1 MAAQQLNVRV
11 GLIFDEKSLA
21 SIERQMRSSGQR
33 LSKIGT
39 DLSLSLSLP
48 LAAFGVTAIKSA
60 GDIESLTLALK
71 SQLGTADAAAKEL
84 DKLTEAAKNPGL
96 GVEQAVRGS
105 VRLQGVGFAAEEA
118 RQVIIQMGNA
128 IAATGGSAEELD
140 AVTKQFAQMTSKGR
154 VLQEDVSV
162 LSENMP
168 GLAQL
173 MQKAFGTQS
182 VEAIRA
188 MGISGK
194 EFVLQITKA
203 AEELPRVESGIK
215 NGIGNAIDSLKQSA
229 AKVGF
234 AINEAFDVTGA
245 IENVSAA
252 VLGLAQGFS
261 ELNPSLQ
268 STVLGMG
275 AMLIAIGPLI
285 KAKGALQLAS
295 SQLVGTYNTLT
306 GAGSLLGGITR
317 TLYASFIALNTAA
330 KAFVVIG
337 LVTAVIALADSWG
350 WFNEEATTAQKVQ
363 QSVNDAMKDAEAS
376 ISAEKGAAQQLI
388 SVLQDETT
396 SREAKA
402 AALKDLQ
409 KINPVYFGQLKIENG
424 AVIGLT
430 EAYGLYISN
439 LLLAAKAKKAES
451 RLIEIDEKKSALLKS
466 QIADQEK
473 LNALSSQQTKP
484 KEGFQNDSQILSGAT
499 SEAGAIAERIT
510 SSKNLISQLD
520 LEAAEYDKI
529 AKAGFE
535 ATVQARGTIKE
546 VKTLG
551 EVSTETKQK
560 LKVLAE
566 VLSDVANA
574 APKANL
580 IDEDESAAKIEALR
594 KGIVKLIDEGFK
606 PASAEVLNLK
616 TQLDA
621 LTAKPKDVVID
632 VITKPAGNTISPVT
646 SETPSS
652 PLPDIQPVDIAAPIT
667 AAAAALEK
675 YAEAQS
681 VVVDWQEKLRLG
693 QIDFTSSFSELTQA
707 LIDKGEIMQGVFLA
721 MGDAI
726 SQSAA
731 QGATSFSQLGQAA
744 AGAAAK
750 IVRAYIQQ
758 GVAAA
763 VAKAL
768 GSLPFPLNLAAGA
781 AAGGIAAA
789 LFTKAIGSI
798 GVKGFARGTAYAP
811 GGTALVGE
819 QGPEL
824 INLPRGSQVF
834 PTPQTNQMLSG
845 MGGGNVNV
853 AGEFTVRGTDLVLV
867 LERTQNKNERFR

>member
-11 GLIFDEKSLA
+11 GLLFDEKSLA
-21 SIERQMRSSGQR
+21 NLERQMRSSGQR

-39 DLSLSLSLP
+39 DLTLSLSLP
-48 LAAFGVTAIKSA
+48 LAAFGVSAIKAA
-60 GDIESLTLALK
+60 GDMESLTLALK
-71 SQLGTADAAAKEL
+71 SQLGSADAAAKEF
-84 DKLTEAAKNPGL
+84 DKLNEAAKNPGL

-118 RQVIIQMGNA
+118 RQVLIQMGNA
-128 IAATGGSAEELD
+128 IASTGGTAEDLD
-140 AVTKQFAQMTSKGR
+140 SVTKQFAQMTSKGR
-154 VLQEDVSV
+154 VLQEDISV
-162 LSENMP
+162 LSESMP
-168 GLAQL
+168 GLAGL
-173 MQKAFGTQS
+173 MQKTFGTAN
-182 VEAIRA
+182 VEAIRN
-188 MGISGK
+188 MGVTGK

-203 AEELPRVESGIK
+203 AEALPRVEGGIK

-245 IENVSAA
+245 IESVSSA
-252 VLGLAQGFS
+252 VLALAQGFAS
-261 ELNPSLQ
+261 LDPSIQ
-268 STVLGMG
+268 KTILGFTG
-275 AMLIAIGPLI
+275 MLIAIGPLI

-317 TLYASFIALNTAA
+317 TLTTAFIGLSTAA

-376 ISAEKGAAQQLI
+376 ITAESGAAKQLI

-424 AVIGLT
+424 VVVGLT

-451 RLIEIDEKKSALLKS
+451 RLIEIDQKKSDLLKT

-473 LNALSSQQTKP
+473 LNALSSASTKP
-484 KEGFQNDSQILSGAT
+484 KEGFQRDAAILSGAT

-510 SSKNLISQLD
+510 ASKNLISQLD

-535 ATVQARGTIKE
+535 ATVKAKGTITEDTKVRALNKDEIKAQKDALKDLNKEKKDAAAIEAEEVARGEAELKMLSEIQQAWVEEAAAIEATMAARAAAGNP
-546 VKTLG
+546 TDTSSQAPGG
-551 EVSTETKQK
+551 EQGISLSLQPMATDLAAGITAGTNALYAYTEAQLYAIEIQKQ
-560 LKVLAE
+560 LSEGSFNFITGLAE
-566 VLSDVANA
+566 VSAGLLENG
-574 APKANL
+574 NL
-580 IDEDESAAKIEALR
+580 IG
-594 KGIVKLIDEGFK
+594 GIF
-606 PASAEVLNLK
+606 
-616 TQLDA
+616 
-621 LTAKPKDVVID
+621 
-632 VITKPAGNTISPVT
+632 AG
-646 SETPSS
+646 
-652 PLPDIQPVDIAAPIT
+652 
-667 AAAAALEK
+667 
-675 YAEAQS
+675 
-681 VVVDWQEKLRLG
+681 
-693 QIDFTSSFSELTQA
+693 
-707 LIDKGEIMQGVFLA
+707 

-726 SQSAA
+726 AQSAA
-731 QGATSFSQLGQAA
+731 QGESSFKALGLAA

-750 IVRAYIQQ
+750 IIRAYIQQ

-768 GSLPFPLNLAAGA
+768 GSAIPFPFNVAAGA
-781 AAGGIAAA
+781 AAGGVAAA

-798 GVKGFARGTAYAP
+798 GVKGFARGTNNAP
-811 GGTALVGE
+811 GGMALVGE

-834 PTPQTNQMLSG
+834 PTPKTNSMLSG
-845 MGGGNVNV
+845 IGGGNMNV
-853 AGEFTVRGTDLVLV
+853 SGEFTVRGTDLVLV
-867 LERTQNKNERFR
+867 LDRANNKNERFR

>member
-11 GLIFDEKSLA
+11 GLLFDEKSLA
-21 SIERQMRSSGQR
+21 NLERQMRSSGQR

-39 DLSLSLSLP
+39 DLTLSLSLP
-48 LAAFGVTAIKSA
+48 LAAFGVSAIQAA

-71 SQLGTADAAAKEL
+71 SQLGTAEAAAKEL
-84 DKLTEAAKNPGL
+84 DNLTKSALKPGIGL
-96 GVEQAVRGS
+96 EQAVRGS
-105 VRLQGVGFAAEEA
+105 VRLQGIGLSADEA
-118 RQVIIQMGNA
+118 RHTIEQMGNA
-128 IAATGGSAEELD
+128 IASTGGSAQELD
-140 AVTKQFAQMTSKGR
+140 GVTKQFAQIISKGR
-154 VLQEDVSV
+154 LLQEDVSI

-168 GLAQL
+168 AIAGL
-173 MQKAFGTQS
+173 MQKAFGTSS
-182 VEAIRA
+182 VEAIRN
-188 MGISGK
+188 MGVTGK
-194 EFVLQITKA
+194 EFVLQITKM
-203 AEELPRVESGIK
+203 AEGLPRVESGIK

-245 IENVSAA
+245 IESVSSA
-252 VLGLAQGFS
+252 VLALAQGFDS
-261 ELNPSLQ
+261 LSPSIQ
-268 STVLGMG
+268 KTILGFSG
-275 AMLIAIGPLI
+275 MLIAIGPLL
-285 KAKGALQLAS
+285 KVKGALQLAS
-295 SQLVGTYNTLT
+295 GQLIGAYTYLT
-306 GAGSLLGGITR
+306 GAGSLLGGVTR
-317 TLYASFIALNTAA
+317 TLTTAFIGLNSAA

-376 ISAEKGAAQQLI
+376 ITAESGAAKQLI

-424 AVIGLT
+424 VVVGLT

-451 RLIEIDEKKSALLKS
+451 RLIEIDQKKSEILKTLV
-466 QIADQEK
+466 ADQEK
-473 LNALSSQQTKP
+473 LNALSSASDKP
-484 KEGFQNDSQILSGAT
+484 KEGRQRDAGFFSGAN
-499 SEAGAIAERIT
+499 SGAEAAAARIT
-510 SSKNLISQLD
+510 ASKNLISQLD

-535 ATVQARGTIKE
+535 ATVKAKGTITEETKVRALNKDEIKAQKEALKELNKEKKDAAELEAQEVARGEAEIKMLRE
-546 VKTLG
+546 IQQAWVDEAAAIEATMAARAAAGNPTDTSSQAPGGEQGLTLAAQPMATDLATG
-551 EVSTETKQK
+551 ITAGTNALYAYTEAQLYAIEIQKQ
-560 LKVLAE
+560 LSEGSFNFVTGLAE
-566 VLSDVANA
+566 VSAG
-574 APKANL
+574 L
-580 IDEDESAAKIEALR
+580 IQ
-594 KGIVKLIDEGFK
+594 
-606 PASAEVLNLK
+606 N
-616 TQLDA
+616 
-621 LTAKPKDVVID
+621 
-632 VITKPAGNTISPVT
+632 GNI
-646 SETPSS
+646 
-652 PLPDIQPVDIAAPIT
+652 IGAI
-667 AAAAALEK
+667 
-675 YAEAQS
+675 
-681 VVVDWQEKLRLG
+681 
-693 QIDFTSSFSELTQA
+693 FT
-707 LIDKGEIMQGVFLA
+707 G

-726 SQSAA
+726 AQSAA
-731 QGATSFSQLGQAA
+731 QGETSFKALGLAA

-750 IVRAYIQQ
+750 IIRAYIQE

-768 GSLPFPLNLAAGA
+768 GSSIPFPFNVA
-781 AAGGIAAA
+781 AAGIAGGVAAA

-834 PTPQTNQMLSG
+834 PTPKTNAMLSG
-845 MGGGNVNV
+845 IGGGGITVG
-853 AGEFTVRGTDLVLV
+853 GEFRVQGTDLVLV
-867 LERTQNKNERFR
+867 LERAQQKTNRFR

>member
-11 GLIFDEKSLA
+11 GLLFDEESLA
-21 SIERQMRSSGQR
+21 NIERQMRSNGQR

-39 DLSLSLSLP
+39 DLTLSLSLP
-48 LAAFGVTAIKSA
+48 LAAFGVSAIQAA

-84 DKLTEAAKNPGL
+84 DNLTKSALKPGIGL
-96 GVEQAVRGS
+96 EQAVRGS
-105 VRLQGVGFAAEEA
+105 VRLQGIGLSADEA
-118 RQVIIQMGNA
+118 RKTIEEMGNA
-128 IAATGGSAEELD
+128 IASTGGGAQELD
-140 AVTKQFAQMTSKGR
+140 GVTKQFAQIISKGR
-154 VLQEDVSV
+154 LLQEDVSI

-168 GLAQL
+168 AIAGL
-173 MQKAFGTQS
+173 MQKAFGTTS
-182 VEAIRA
+182 VEAIRN
-188 MGISGK
+188 MGVSGK
-194 EFVLQITKA
+194 EFVTQITKM
-203 AEELPRVESGIK
+203 AEGLPRVESGIK

-245 IENVSAA
+245 IESVSSA
-252 VLGLAQGFS
+252 VLALAQGFS
-261 ELNPSLQ
+261 ALSPSLK
-268 STVLGMG
+268 STVLGF
-275 AMLIAIGPLI
+275 ASMLIAIGPLI

-295 SQLVGTYNTLT
+295 SQLIGTYTYLT

-317 TLYASFIALNTAA
+317 TLTTAFIGLGTAA

-337 LVTAVIALADSWG
+337 LVTAVLALADSWG

-376 ISAEKGAAQQLI
+376 ITAESGAAKQLI
-388 SVLQDETT
+388 SVLQDENT

-409 KINPVYFGQLKIENG
+409 KINPVYFGQLRIENG
-424 AVIGLT
+424 QVVGLT

-439 LLLAAKAKKAES
+439 LLLAAKAKKAEG
-451 RLIEIDEKKSALLKS
+451 RLIEIDEKKIAATKEL
-466 QIADQEK
+466 IADQEK
-473 LNALSSQQTKP
+473 LNALSNQQTKP
-484 KEGFQNDSQILSGAT
+484 KEGFQRDAAILSGAT
-499 SEAGAIAERIT
+499 SEAGAIAERIKA
-510 SSKNLISQLD
+510 SQKLISQLD
-520 LEAAEYDKI
+520 LETAEYDKI
-529 AKAGFE
+529 AKAGYE
-535 ATVQARGTIKE
+535 AAVKARALTPEVKSTGAAAAETTPKVDKLADSLKEVFSDVENAPNIAESIGDDADIATIKA
-546 VKTLG
+546 L
-551 EVSTETKQK
+551 
-560 LKVLAE
+560 
-566 VLSDVANA
+566 
-574 APKANL
+574 
-580 IDEDESAAKIEALR
+580 ES
-594 KGIVKLIDEGFK
+594 GIRKLIDLGLK
-606 PASAEVLNLK
+606 PASTEVLALK

-621 LTAKPKDVVID
+621 LKGSVVSID
-632 VITKPAGNTISPVT
+632 VIKREGNIPGVVSQ
-646 SETPSS
+646 TPT
-652 PLPDIQPVDIAAPIT
+652 AAPTPNPVVPPENIDAS
-667 AAAAALEK
+667 AAAFTR
-675 YAEAQS
+675 YADSMGLAFETQKTLADGTFNF
-681 VVVDWQEKLRLG
+681 VDGLSGLSESLLQNGDLIG
-693 QIDFTSSFSELTQA
+693 AIFT
-707 LIDKGEIMQGVFLA
+707 G

-726 SQSAA
+726 AQSAA
-731 QGATSFSQLGQAA
+731 QGETSFKSLGQAA

-768 GSLPFPLNLAAGA
+768 GSSIPFPFNIAAGA
-781 AAGGIAAA
+781 AAGGVAAA

-798 GVKGFARGTAYAP
+798 GVKGFARGTSFAP

-834 PTPQTNQMLSG
+834 PTPKTNAMLSG